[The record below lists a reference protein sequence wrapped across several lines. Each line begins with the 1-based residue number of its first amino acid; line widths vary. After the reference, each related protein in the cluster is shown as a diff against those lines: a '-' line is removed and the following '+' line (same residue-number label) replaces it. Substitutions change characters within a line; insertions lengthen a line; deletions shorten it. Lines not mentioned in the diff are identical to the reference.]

1 LKAGDTMTGNLNW
14 GATGLGLTWVMN
26 TDSASIRFYNTG
38 DADTDS
44 RLEFL
49 TTDNNNEY
57 FRWAHSS
64 GSTYESM
71 RLVPN
76 SDTNSELRVRG
87 FLNVGGDP
95 RTAAYAPLTVRIK
108 NADAPT
114 SGDQGYFATAVLEKQ
129 SATWN
134 RLRFDRSGKAE
145 WGVASNPSSNFVIS
159 RLTNA
164 IGTNGTSDDDN
175 FCIKLTNGF
184 VGIQTEDPQY
194 QLQVNG
200 TFAATSKSFRIP
212 HPTKENHDL
221 VYGSLEGPEHGVYVR
236 GKSSDVIELP
246 DYWVAL
252 VDENTITVQLTPI
265 GNHMSWVEKIEDNK
279 ILIGGGEAFYFVQAM
294 RKDIE
299 KLEVEVE
306 LPIQEEE

>member
-1 LKAGDTMTGNLNW
+1 M
-14 GATGLGLTWVMN
+14 
-26 TDSASIRFYNTG
+26 DS
-38 DADTDS
+38 
-44 RLEFL
+44 
-49 TTDNNNEY
+49 
-57 FRWAHSS
+57 
-64 GSTYESM
+64 
-71 RLVPN
+71 
-76 SDTNSELRVRG
+76 
-87 FLNVGGDP
+87 
-95 RTAAYAPLTVRIK
+95 
-108 NADAPT
+108 
-114 SGDQGYFATAVLEKQ
+114 
-129 SATWN
+129 SA
-134 RLRFDRSGKAE
+134 K
-145 WGVASNPSSNFVIS
+145 
-159 RLTNA
+159 
-164 IGTNGTSDDDN
+164 
-175 FCIKLTNGF
+175 
-184 VGIQTEDPQY
+184 VGINIAQSTTLTY

-200 TFAATSKSFRIP
+200 SFAATSKSFRIP

-306 LPIQEEE
+306 LPIEEEQE